1 MQHIQCWSIILV
13 ANTRCMSIIKY
24 MNTVYLCYYTHTY
37 RISIY
42 VCWLWLLVW
51 LWFVAPWLTLKLEW
65 EPLTQLLVGDIGE
78 EEGLGGV
85 GWFRL
90 LFVIWL
96 WMWVWVWVWVCVVE
110 GTVGA
115 CWWKACEE
123 RLVLDR

>member
-1 MQHIQCWSIILV
+1 
-13 ANTRCMSIIKY
+13 MSIIKY
-24 MNTVYLCYYTHTY
+24 MNTVHIFYYTHTY